1 MKTKVNKKKLKFYP
15 KKLLKNISWLIV
27 TICLMWIIMSYGE
40 IIVKNVN
47 PNPQYSDWNIITNF
61 IEYMGRE

>member
-47 PNPQYSDWNIITNF
+47 SNPQYSDWNIITNF

>member
-27 TICLMWIIMSYGE
+27 TICLMWIITSYGE